1 MLDSDGF
8 TRKGNDLW
16 SDKTVGAFD
25 AIRGCD
31 FNIRLLDDSIK
42 KVKIPAGTQPGA
54 VLQLKDLGMPIHNQ
68 LNIKGNVYVRINIVI
83 PKLSKKDLEK
93 IENL

>member
-1 MLDSDGF
+1 M
-8 TRKGNDLW
+8 
-16 SDKTVGAFD
+16 
-25 AIRGCD
+25 
-31 FNIRLLDDSIK
+31 
-42 KVKIPAGTQPGA
+42 KIPAGTQPGA